1 MKKYNR
7 FFAFGCSYTDY
18 YWPTWANIIARD
30 TGLPSQNWGYSGVGN
45 IYIHHKMVEA
55 KIKQSIN
62 DDDLV
67 IVNWSS
73 WHREDRVDQQGYW
86 TSGGNIFNNNP
97 YYDKR
102 FLKKYYS
109 PYNDIVKNA
118 TAIISGN
125 NTIKIAYQSHMIDYE
140 NFVEYAGINQLHTDK
155 LIKNYSWLRN
165 ALPEKKLFD
174 NSGNTSFDGRTSG
187 IDFHPDVLGHLS
199 HASKVCANLFGREL
213 KQETVDYYNIM
224 QERIGECIQHM
235 PRKNYWQEIGG
246 RIAKIYSLEDY

>member
-73 WHREDRVDQQGYW
+73 WHREDRVNRRQLDV
-86 TSGGNIFNNNP
+86 
-97 YYDKR
+97 R
-102 FLKKYYS
+102 RKY
-109 PYNDIVKNA
+109 
-118 TAIISGN
+118 
-125 NTIKIAYQSHMIDYE
+125 
-140 NFVEYAGINQLHTDK
+140 L
-155 LIKNYSWLRN
+155 
-165 ALPEKKLFD
+165 
-174 NSGNTSFDGRTSG
+174 
-187 IDFHPDVLGHLS
+187 
-199 HASKVCANLFGREL
+199 
-213 KQETVDYYNIM
+213 
-224 QERIGECIQHM
+224 
-235 PRKNYWQEIGG
+235 
-246 RIAKIYSLEDY
+246 